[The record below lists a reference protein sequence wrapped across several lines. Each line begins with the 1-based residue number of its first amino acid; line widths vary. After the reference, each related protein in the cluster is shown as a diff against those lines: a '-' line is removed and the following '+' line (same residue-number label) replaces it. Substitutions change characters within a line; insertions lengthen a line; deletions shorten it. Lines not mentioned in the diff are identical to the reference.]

1 MYCIRQEHL
10 FSLEQLLEMSPREK
24 YSWIFEALDI
34 TPFLRAVTKKN
45 NRGAPE
51 TLNYAAMIYSLF
63 IRIVERMPC
72 ISDLVKRL
80 KSSEEFR
87 YTCRFTGSDSTP
99 SKSAYSRLIA
109 KLQGL
114 SLFEQCH
121 DKLIKQAYEE
131 GFIDGKYISIDATH
145 IDARDAIYEA
155 KQRSGKTKKGI
166 ERIKQG
172 ELAGLE
178 FKAEVSVPTP
188 EKAPLKK
195 RGRKKKTEREQWL
208 REQEEIEANKT
219 VMEKSMIQLLD
230 HTAED
235 IVKEVP
241 VNPAWGTK
249 KNTKNHKI
257 FWYGYKGHFAIDSKS
272 NYILSALFSS
282 ANMNDG
288 KMAIPLIKTLATRHP
303 YLNIH
308 TILADAGY
316 DYEAVYQLIWSIGA
330 KPLIDYNPHSASKSD
345 GKDVHFRPL
354 CKEKHAYNYDSFDE
368 KYRTLKY
375 TKPKECELCPFK
387 EDGCQKVFKVKI
399 DSDIRKYTV
408 PARGSQSYKE
418 LYKKRTS
425 VERVNAYTK
434 EFFQLNN
441 IRHCGGSLAKVD
453 FDISYLVYTLSKLA
467 VDRINKQMQGLRQ
480 VS

>member
-1 MYCIRQEHL
+1 MYSIRQEHL
-10 FSLEQLLEMSPREK
+10 FSLEQLLEMSPDEK
-24 YSWIFEALDI
+24 YGWIFETLDI

-51 TLNYAAMIYSLF
+51 TLNYSAMIYSLF

-87 YTCRFTGSDSTP
+87 NTCRFAGSDATP

-114 SLFEQCH
+114 SVFEQCH

-155 KQRSGKTKKGI
+155 KPRSGKTKKGI
-166 ERIKQG
+166 ENIKQD

-178 FKAEVSVPTP
+178 VKAEAPAPVP

-208 REQEEIEANKT
+208 REQEEIEVNKT
-219 VMEKSMIQLLD
+219 LMEKSMMQLLD

-235 IVKEVP
+235 IMKEVP
-241 VNPAWGTK
+241 LNPVWGTK
-249 KNTKNHKI
+249 KNTKNRKI

-272 NYILSALFSS
+272 NYILLALFSS

-288 KMAIPLIKTLATRHP
+288 KMSIPLIKALATRHP
-303 YLNIH
+303 YLNIN

-316 DYEAVYQLIWSIGA
+316 DYEAVYKLIWSIGA
-330 KPLIDYNPHSASKSD
+330 KPLIDYNPHNGSKD
-345 GKDVHFRPL
+345 EHCRPL
-354 CKEKHAYNYDSFDE
+354 CKEGHAYNYDSYDE

-375 TKPKECELCPFK
+375 TQPKECEQCPLK
-387 EDGCQKVFKVKI
+387 DGGCQKVIKVKI
-399 DSDIRKYTV
+399 DSDMRKYTV
-408 PARGSQSYKE
+408 PARGSQSYKD

-434 EFFQLNN
+434 GFFQLNN
-441 IRHCGGSLAKVD
+441 IRHCGGTLAKVD

-467 VDRINKQMQGLRQ
+467 VDRINKQMKEMKQ